1 MIFAG
6 IVAGGCGSR
15 VKSAVIPKQFIEIG
29 GVPVIVRTVRAFLSV
44 EEIDMAYV
52 GIKPDW
58 HEYTDELFERF
69 GIDKERVRVIDGGAD
84 RNGTVMNIAE
94 AIVTEHGENEGDII
108 LTHDAVRPFVTEKII
123 KDNIKAMRE
132 HSACGTY
139 MPAADTI
146 IRSDGEK
153 VRETLNRSEL
163 YQAQTP
169 QTFRLGDLRR
179 NYYSLSEEQNKKLT
193 DTCSVF
199 TACNE
204 DIYLVVGDA
213 LNFKITTDSDLRMA
227 NALAEL
233 SENSNSRRVGGT
245 ISSAPL
251 FSILYHALCC
261 FQHK

>member
-29 GVPVIVRTVRAFLSV
+29 GVPIILRTVKAFLSV
-44 EEIDMAYV
+44 AEIDMVYV

-58 HEYTDELFERF
+58 HEYTDKLFESF
-69 GIDKERVRVIDGGAD
+69 GIDKKRVRVIDGGAD
-84 RNGTVMNIAE
+84 RNGTVMNIAN
-94 AIVTEHGENEGDII
+94 AISAEYGENEKDII

-123 KDNIKAMRE
+123 RDNISAMAK

-139 MPAADTI
+139 MPATDTI
-146 IRSDGEK
+146 IRSEGEK

-169 QTFRLGDLRR
+169 QTFRLGELRR

-199 TACNE
+199 TACNK

-233 SENSNSRRVGGT
+233 SE
-245 ISSAPL
+245 
-251 FSILYHALCC
+251 
-261 FQHK
+261 K

>member
-29 GVPVIVRTVRAFLSV
+29 GVPVIVRTVRAFLAV
-44 EEIDMAYV
+44 AEIDMVYV

-58 HEYTDELFERF
+58 HEYTDELFVRF
-69 GIDKERVRVIDGGAD
+69 GIDKKRVKVVDGGVD
-84 RNGTVMNIAE
+84 RNGTVMNIAN
-94 AIVTEHGENEGDII
+94 AIAAEYGENEEDII

-123 KDNIKAMRE
+123 RDNISAMAE

-146 IRSDGEK
+146 IKSDGEK
-153 VRETLNRSEL
+153 VMETLNRSEL

-169 QTFRLGDLRR
+169 QTFRLGELRR
-179 NYYSLSEEQNKKLT
+179 NYKSLSAGQKEKLT

-199 TACNE
+199 TACGE

-227 NALAEL
+227 NAIAEL
-233 SENSNSRRVGGT
+233 SG
-245 ISSAPL
+245 
-251 FSILYHALCC
+251 
-261 FQHK
+261 K

>member
-29 GVPVIVRTVRAFLSV
+29 GVPIIVRTVRAFLAVDS
-44 EEIDMAYV
+44 IDVVYV

-58 HEYTDELFERF
+58 HEYTDKLFERF
-69 GIDKERVRVIDGGAD
+69 SIDKKRVKIIDGGAD
-84 RNGTVMNIAE
+84 RNGTVMNIAN
-94 AIVTEHGENEGDII
+94 AISAEYGENEKDII

-123 KDNIKAMRE
+123 RDNISAMAK

-169 QTFRLGDLRR
+169 QTFRLGELRR

-213 LNFKITTDSDLRMA
+213 MNFKITTDSDLRMA

-233 SENSNSRRVGGT
+233 SE
-245 ISSAPL
+245 
-251 FSILYHALCC
+251 
-261 FQHK
+261 K

>member
-29 GVPVIVRTVRAFLSV
+29 GVPVIVRTVRAFLAV
-44 EEIDMAYV
+44 AEIDMVYV

-58 HEYTDELFERF
+58 HEYTNELFERF
-69 GIDKERVRVIDGGAD
+69 EIDSRRVKVIDGGAD

-94 AIVTEHGENEGDII
+94 AIVAEHGKNEGDII

-123 KDNIKAMRE
+123 KDNIEAMRE
-132 HSACGTY
+132 HS
-139 MPAADTI
+139 
-146 IRSDGEK
+146 GEK

-169 QTFRLGDLRR
+169 QTFRLGNLRR

-213 LNFKITTDSDLRMA
+213 LNFKITTDSDLGMA

-233 SENSNSRRVGGT
+233 SE
-245 ISSAPL
+245 
-251 FSILYHALCC
+251 
-261 FQHK
+261 K

>member
-29 GVPVIVRTVRAFLSV
+29 GVPIIVRTVRAFLAVDS
-44 EEIDMAYV
+44 IDVVYV

-58 HEYTDELFERF
+58 HEYTDKLFERF
-69 GIDKERVRVIDGGAD
+69 GIDKKRVRVINGGAD
-84 RNGTVMNIAE
+84 RNGTVMNIAN
-94 AIVTEHGENEGDII
+94 AIYAEYGENEKDII

-123 KDNIKAMRE
+123 RDNISAMAK

-169 QTFRLGDLRR
+169 QTFRLGELRR

-233 SENSNSRRVGGT
+233 SE
-245 ISSAPL
+245 
-251 FSILYHALCC
+251 
-261 FQHK
+261 K

>member
-29 GVPVIVRTVRAFLSV
+29 GVPVIVRTVRAFLAV
-44 EEIDMAYV
+44 EEIDMVYV

-58 HEYTDELFERF
+58 HEYTDE
-69 GIDKERVRVIDGGAD
+69 
-84 RNGTVMNIAE
+84 T
-94 AIVTEHGENEGDII
+94 IVAEHGENEGDII

-123 KDNIKAMRE
+123 KDNIEAMAK

-139 MPAADTI
+139 MPAVDTI

-233 SENSNSRRVGGT
+233 NE
-245 ISSAPL
+245 
-251 FSILYHALCC
+251 
-261 FQHK
+261 K

>member
-29 GVPVIVRTVRAFLSV
+29 GVPIIVRTVMAFLAVDS
-44 EEIDMAYV
+44 IDVVYV

-69 GIDKERVRVIDGGAD
+69 GIDKKRVKVIDGGAD
-84 RNGTVMNIAE
+84 RNETVINIAN
-94 AIVTEHGENEGDII
+94 AIVADHRENEEDII

-123 KDNIKAMRE
+123 KDNIEAMAK

-139 MPAADTI
+139 MPAVDTI
-146 IRSDGEK
+146 IKSDGEK
-153 VRETLNRSEL
+153 VKETLNRSEL

-233 SENSNSRRVGGT
+233 SE
-245 ISSAPL
+245 
-251 FSILYHALCC
+251 
-261 FQHK
+261 K

>member
-29 GVPVIVRTVRAFLSV
+29 GVPVIVRTVRAFLAV
-44 EEIDMAYV
+44 EEIDIVYV

-58 HEYTDELFERF
+58 HEYTNELFERF
-69 GIDKERVRVIDGGAD
+69 GIDKERVKVIDGGAD

-94 AIVTEHGENEGDII
+94 AIVAEHGENEGDII

-123 KDNIKAMRE
+123 KDNIEAMAK

-169 QTFRLGDLRR
+169 QTFRLGPFVALFNRLL
-179 NYYSLSEEQNKKLT
+179 SLESFT
-193 DTCSVF
+193 SVSQF
-199 TACNE
+199 WEIVFGSKSGLLISTRILPVEGSMA
-204 DIYLVVGDA
+204 
-213 LNFKITTDSDLRMA
+213 TT
-227 NALAEL
+227 
-233 SENSNSRRVGGT
+233 
-245 ISSAPL
+245 APL
-251 FSILYHALCC
+251 LSPSAL
-261 FQHK
+261 

>member
-29 GVPVIVRTVRAFLSV
+29 GVPVIVRTVRAFLAV
-44 EEIDMAYV
+44 TEIDMVYV

-58 HEYTDELFERF
+58 HEYTDELFARF
-69 GIDKERVRVIDGGAD
+69 GIDKKRVKVIDGGAD
-84 RNGTVMNIAE
+84 RNDTVMNITNT
-94 AIVTEHGENEGDII
+94 IVADHGENKEDII

-123 KDNIKAMRE
+123 RDNISTMTE

-153 VRETLNRSEL
+153 VMETLNRSEL

-169 QTFRLGDLRR
+169 QTFRLLELRR
-179 NYYSLSEEQNKKLT
+179 NYESLSEEQKKKLT

-199 TACNE
+199 TACGK

-227 NALAEL
+227 NALAE
-233 SENSNSRRVGGT
+233 
-245 ISSAPL
+245 
-251 FSILYHALCC
+251 
-261 FQHK
+261 

>member
-29 GVPVIVRTVRAFLSV
+29 GVPVIVRTVRAFLAVDS
-44 EEIDMAYV
+44 IDVVYV

-84 RNGTVMNIAE
+84 IAE
-94 AIVTEHGENEGDII
+94 AIVAEHGENEWDII

-123 KDNIKAMRE
+123 KDNIEAMAK

-139 MPAADTI
+139 MPAVDTI

-169 QTFRLGDLRR
+169 QTFRLSELRK

-233 SENSNSRRVGGT
+233 NE
-245 ISSAPL
+245 
-251 FSILYHALCC
+251 
-261 FQHK
+261 K

>member
-29 GVPVIVRTVRAFLSV
+29 GVPIIVRTVRAFLAVDS
-44 EEIDMAYV
+44 IDVVYV

-69 GIDKERVRVIDGGAD
+69 GIDKKRVKIIDGGAD
-84 RNGTVMNIAE
+84 RNGTVMNIADSII
-94 AIVTEHGENEGDII
+94 ADYGENEEDII
-108 LTHDAVRPFVTEKII
+108 LTHDAVRPFVTVKII
-123 KDNIKAMRE
+123 RDNINAMAK

-169 QTFRLGDLRR
+169 QTFRLGELRR

-233 SENSNSRRVGGT
+233 SE
-245 ISSAPL
+245 
-251 FSILYHALCC
+251 
-261 FQHK
+261 K

>member
-29 GVPVIVRTVRAFLSV
+29 GVPVIVRTVKAFLAV
-44 EEIDMAYV
+44 TEIDMVYV

-69 GIDKERVRVIDGGAD
+69 GIAKKRVKIIDGGAD
-84 RNGTVMNIAE
+84 RNDTVMNIADT
-94 AIVTEHGENEGDII
+94 IVADHGENKEDII
-108 LTHDAVRPFVTEKII
+108 LTHDAVRPFVTEEII
-123 KDNIKAMRE
+123 RNNIGAMAK

-153 VRETLNRSEL
+153 ITETLNRSEL

-169 QTFRLGDLRR
+169 QTFRLLDLRR
-179 NYYSLSEEQNKKLT
+179 NYESLSEEQKEKLT

-199 TACNE
+199 TACGK

-227 NALAEL
+227 NALAE
-233 SENSNSRRVGGT
+233 
-245 ISSAPL
+245 
-251 FSILYHALCC
+251 
-261 FQHK
+261 

>member
-29 GVPVIVRTVRAFLSV
+29 GVPVIVRTVRAFLAV
-44 EEIDMAYV
+44 AEIDMVYV

-69 GIDKERVRVIDGGAD
+69 GIDKKRVKVIDGGAD
-84 RNGTVMNIAE
+84 RNGTVMNIANT
-94 AIVTEHGENEGDII
+94 IVADHGENKEDII

-123 KDNIKAMRE
+123 RDNISAMTE

-139 MPAADTI
+139 MPATDTI
-146 IRSDGEK
+146 IKSDGEK

-169 QTFRLGDLRR
+169 QTFRLLDLRR
-179 NYYSLSEEQNKKLT
+179 NYESLSEEQKEKLT

-199 TACNE
+199 TSCGK

-227 NALAEL
+227 NALAE
-233 SENSNSRRVGGT
+233 
-245 ISSAPL
+245 
-251 FSILYHALCC
+251 
-261 FQHK
+261 

>member
-29 GVPVIVRTVRAFLSV
+29 GVPIILRTVKAFLSV
-44 EEIDMAYV
+44 AEIDMVYV

-58 HEYTDELFERF
+58 HEYTDKLFERF
-69 GIDKERVRVIDGGAD
+69 GIDKKRVRVIDGGAD
-84 RNGTVMNIAE
+84 RNGTVMNIAN
-94 AIVTEHGENEGDII
+94 AISAEYGENEKDII

-123 KDNIKAMRE
+123 RDNISAMSK

-169 QTFRLGDLRR
+169 QTFRLGELRR

-213 LNFKITTDSDLRMA
+213 MNFKITTDSDLRMA

-233 SENSNSRRVGGT
+233 SE
-245 ISSAPL
+245 
-251 FSILYHALCC
+251 
-261 FQHK
+261 K

>member
-1 MIFAG
+1 
-6 IVAGGCGSR
+6 
-15 VKSAVIPKQFIEIG
+15 
-29 GVPVIVRTVRAFLSV
+29 
-44 EEIDMAYV
+44 
-52 GIKPDW
+52 
-58 HEYTDELFERF
+58 
-69 GIDKERVRVIDGGAD
+69 
-84 RNGTVMNIAE
+84 MNIAE
-94 AIVTEHGENEGDII
+94 AIVAEHGKNDGDII

-123 KDNIKAMRE
+123 KDNIEAMRE

-139 MPAADTI
+139 MPAVDTI
-146 IRSDGEK
+146 IKSDGEK
-153 VRETLNRSEL
+153 VKETLNRSEL

-227 NALAEL
+227 NALAKL
-233 SENSNSRRVGGT
+233 SE
-245 ISSAPL
+245 
-251 FSILYHALCC
+251 
-261 FQHK
+261 K

>member
-1 MIFAG
+1 MPI
-6 IVAGGCGSR
+6 
-15 VKSAVIPKQFIEIG
+15 
-29 GVPVIVRTVRAFLSV
+29 IVRTVMAFLAVDS
-44 EEIDMAYV
+44 IDVVYV

-69 GIDKERVRVIDGGAD
+69 GIDKKRVKVIDGGAD
-84 RNGTVMNIAE
+84 RNETVINIAN
-94 AIVTEHGENEGDII
+94 AIVADHRENEEDII

-123 KDNIKAMRE
+123 KDNIEAMAK

-139 MPAADTI
+139 MPAVDTI
-146 IRSDGEK
+146 IKSDGEK
-153 VRETLNRSEL
+153 VKETLNRSEL

-233 SENSNSRRVGGT
+233 SE
-245 ISSAPL
+245 
-251 FSILYHALCC
+251 
-261 FQHK
+261 K

>member
-1 MIFAG
+1 
-6 IVAGGCGSR
+6 
-15 VKSAVIPKQFIEIG
+15 
-29 GVPVIVRTVRAFLSV
+29 
-44 EEIDMAYV
+44 
-52 GIKPDW
+52 
-58 HEYTDELFERF
+58 
-69 GIDKERVRVIDGGAD
+69 
-84 RNGTVMNIAE
+84 MNIAE
-94 AIVTEHGENEGDII
+94 AIVAEHGKNEGDII

-123 KDNIKAMRE
+123 KDNIEAMRE

-169 QTFRLGDLRR
+169 QTFRFGDLRR
-179 NYYSLSEEQNKKLT
+179 NYYSLSEEQKKKLT

-233 SENSNSRRVGGT
+233 SE
-245 ISSAPL
+245 
-251 FSILYHALCC
+251 
-261 FQHK
+261 K

>member
-29 GVPVIVRTVRAFLSV
+29 GVPIIVRTVRAFLAVDS
-44 EEIDMAYV
+44 IDVVYV

-69 GIDKERVRVIDGGAD
+69 GIDKKRVKVIDGGAD
-84 RNGTVMNIAE
+84 RNGTVMNIAN
-94 AIVTEHGENEGDII
+94 AISAEYGENEKDII

-123 KDNIKAMRE
+123 RDNINAMAK

-153 VRETLNRSEL
+153 VRETLTRSEL

-169 QTFRLGDLRR
+169 QTFRLGELRK
-179 NYYSLSEEQNKKLT
+179 NYHSLSEEQNKKLT

-233 SENSNSRRVGGT
+233 SE
-245 ISSAPL
+245 
-251 FSILYHALCC
+251 
-261 FQHK
+261 K

>member
-15 VKSAVIPKQFIEIG
+15 VKSTVIPKQFIEIG
-29 GVPVIVRTVRAFLSV
+29 GVPVIVRTVRAFLAVDS
-44 EEIDMAYV
+44 IDVVYV

-69 GIDKERVRVIDGGAD
+69 EIDSRRVKVIDGGAD

-94 AIVTEHGENEGDII
+94 AIVAEHGENEGDII

-123 KDNIKAMRE
+123 KDNIEAMRE

-146 IRSDGEK
+146 IRSDGDK
-153 VRETLNRSEL
+153 VLETLNRSEL

-169 QTFRLGDLRR
+169 QTFRLWELRR
-179 NYYSLSEEQNKKLT
+179 NYYSLSEEQRGKLT

-199 TACNE
+199 TACGE
-204 DIYLVVGDA
+204 EIYLVTGEA
-213 LNFKITTDSDLRMA
+213 MNFKITTDSDLRMA
-227 NALAEL
+227 EMAAV
-233 SENSNSRRVGGT
+233 SEER
-245 ISSAPL
+245 I
-251 FSILYHALCC
+251 
-261 FQHK
+261 K

>member
-29 GVPVIVRTVRAFLSV
+29 GVPVIVRTVGAFLAV
-44 EEIDMAYV
+44 EEIDMVYV

-69 GIDKERVRVIDGGAD
+69 EIDSRRVKVIDGGAD

-94 AIVTEHGENEGDII
+94 AIVAEHGKNEGDII

-123 KDNIKAMRE
+123 KDNIEAIRE

-169 QTFRLGDLRR
+169 QTFRFGDLRR
-179 NYYSLSEEQNKKLT
+179 NYYSLSEEQKKKLT

-213 LNFKITTDSDLRMA
+213 LNFKITTDSDLKMA

-233 SENSNSRRVGGT
+233 SE
-245 ISSAPL
+245 
-251 FSILYHALCC
+251 
-261 FQHK
+261 K

>member
-1 MIFAG
+1 M
-6 IVAGGCGSR
+6 
-15 VKSAVIPKQFIEIG
+15 
-29 GVPVIVRTVRAFLSV
+29 
-44 EEIDMAYV
+44 

-58 HEYTDELFERF
+58 HEYTNELFERF
-69 GIDKERVRVIDGGAD
+69 WIDSRRVRVIDGGAD

-94 AIVTEHGENEGDII
+94 AIVAEHGENEGDII

-123 KDNIKAMRE
+123 KDNIEAMRK

-199 TACNE
+199 TSCNE

-213 LNFKITTDSDLRMA
+213 MNFKITTDSDLRMA

-233 SENSNSRRVGGT
+233 SE
-245 ISSAPL
+245 
-251 FSILYHALCC
+251 
-261 FQHK
+261 K

>member
-29 GVPVIVRTVRAFLSV
+29 GVPIIVRTVMAFLAVDS
-44 EEIDMAYV
+44 IDVVYV

-69 GIDKERVRVIDGGAD
+69 GIDKKRVKVIDGGAD
-84 RNGTVMNIAE
+84 RNETVINIAN
-94 AIVTEHGENEGDII
+94 AIVADHRENEEDII

-123 KDNIKAMRE
+123 KDNIEAMAK

-139 MPAADTI
+139 MPAVDTI
-146 IRSDGEK
+146 IKSDGEK
-153 VRETLNRSEL
+153 VKETLNRSEL

-204 DIYLVVGDA
+204 DIYLV
-213 LNFKITTDSDLRMA
+213 
-227 NALAEL
+227 
-233 SENSNSRRVGGT
+233 RRGR
-245 ISSAPL
+245 IE
-251 FSILYHALCC
+251 
-261 FQHK
+261 FQDNHR

>member
-29 GVPVIVRTVRAFLSV
+29 GVPVIVRTVRAFLAVDS
-44 EEIDMAYV
+44 IDVVYV

-58 HEYTDELFERF
+58 HEYTNELFERF
-69 GIDKERVRVIDGGAD
+69 GIDKKRVRVIDGGAD
-84 RNGTVMNIAE
+84 RNGTVMNIANT
-94 AIVTEHGENEGDII
+94 IVAEYGENEKDII

-123 KDNIKAMRE
+123 RENINAMAK

-139 MPAADTI
+139 MPAVDTI

-153 VRETLNRSEL
+153 VKETLNRSEL

-169 QTFRLGDLRR
+169 QTFRLSELRK

-233 SENSNSRRVGGT
+233 S
-245 ISSAPL
+245 
-251 FSILYHALCC
+251 
-261 FQHK
+261 KK

>member
-69 GIDKERVRVIDGGAD
+69 GIDKERVRVID
-84 RNGTVMNIAE
+84 
-94 AIVTEHGENEGDII
+94 GENEGDII

-233 SENSNSRRVGGT
+233 SE
-245 ISSAPL
+245 
-251 FSILYHALCC
+251 
-261 FQHK
+261 K